1 MYIRALLI
9 KLVMITAVL
18 WIVLGLFY
26 GVSFINVLITS
37 VFITGVA
44 YALDVFI
51 LPKMGNVYASIT
63 DFVLIL
69 FVIYLF
75 GSYLYIE
82 PIPLGT
88 ASFISALIISMGEL
102 FFHRYMKDEVFGKDP
117 TVKDERG
124 YFQRTELQAEFAEE
138 NDIEADVKK
147 IKEKDR

>member
-1 MYIRALLI
+1 MYSRALLI
-9 KLVMITAVL
+9 KFIMITAVL

-26 GVSFINVLITS
+26 GVSIINVLITS
-37 VFITGVA
+37 VFITGAA
-44 YALDVFI
+44 YVLDVSV

-63 DFVLIL
+63 DFILVL

-88 ASFISALIISMGEL
+88 ASFTSAFIISIGEL
-102 FFHRYMKDEVFGKDP
+102 FFHRYMKDEVFKKDP
-117 TVKDERG
+117 DVKDERG
-124 YFQRTELQAEFAEE
+124 YFQRTELQAEFAQEQ
-138 NDIEADVKK
+138 DIEADVKK